1 MAQCRGS
8 RSAKMAA
15 DAPPPAAIERPPQ
28 LGISPTRLNFQ
39 CPPPLPPRPPLTHPS
54 PHPNARR
61 HSRGA
66 GGAAAAAAD
75 EPLVGP
81 GGDVQGEDHRP
92 EALPGQPQRRGDR
105 ARRHG
110 GGQGCAA
117 HPHPSPAPLTPP
129 APAVLLLAMEQY
141 PDPAKRRDRFLIQAA
156 WADQTPAAELDV
168 AERVTP
174 TPPPPPPATCP
185 DSAPCCSTV
194 AGAASVDGQGGQRHG
209 LGRVQ
214 ARECPDRPFSHQR
227 VSHPGGRR
235 RGIHTRL
242 HASQRRARNPF
253 SKPEYRA

>member
-1 MAQCRGS
+1 MYKVKTTAPKRYRVNPNAAEIEPGATVEVKGALPNPTPPP
-8 RSAKMAA
+8 RRA
-15 DAPPPAAIERPPQ
+15 DADA
-28 LGISPTRLNFQ
+28 
-39 CPPPLPPRPPLTHPS
+39 
-54 PHPNARR
+54 
-61 HSRGA
+61 
-66 GGAAAAAAD
+66 
-75 EPLVGP
+75 
-81 GGDVQGEDHRP
+81 
-92 EALPGQPQRRGDR
+92 
-105 ARRHG
+105 
-110 GGQGCAA
+110 
-117 HPHPSPAPLTPP
+117 PP

-174 TPPPPPPATCP
+174 TPPPPPATCP

-253 SKPEYRA
+253 SKPEYRALTYSSFLFCYNGCFAGSPRLERDEELEEDFRRLGIKNDSFAQNIQGFRLRFAYISSDS